1 MFAARPE
8 LRRARVFT
16 QLAAA
21 LADGEAGGRYAH
33 LPAKER
39 RFLRKILRA
48 THAEVAR
55 RWTAA
60 AGS

>member
-1 MFAARPE
+1 M
-8 LRRARVFT
+8 VFT

-33 LPAKER
+33 PPAKER